1 VSLSCAPI
9 TDSLFGKKK
18 TQVSKPFS
26 TSTCIMFPNAAH
38 SRPFAFHWLGQSQT
52 QFMRRTK
59 RRGRN
64 GLKKIKIK
72 TTSHEQKENEGR
84 KRKEEK
90 KNRLGETEDGGIAYL
105 VRCRISMN
113 SSKYRLFPSLVN
125 LYHSLHIPLRK
136 IVNQSSMFFPGGIL
150 DPEISVSELLF
161 LFLENVA
168 VGRHSPLCSKQS
180 QKEGQWKEW
189 WKRGEAS

>member
-1 VSLSCAPI
+1 
-9 TDSLFGKKK
+9 
-18 TQVSKPFS
+18 
-26 TSTCIMFPNAAH
+26 
-38 SRPFAFHWLGQSQT
+38 
-52 QFMRRTK
+52 MRRTK

-84 KRKEEK
+84 KRKE

-136 IVNQSSMFFPGGIL
+136 IVNQSSMFCPGGIL

-161 LFLENVA
+161 FIFSKILRLVDTAHCAASKAKKKGN
-168 VGRHSPLCSKQS
+168 GRNGGK
-180 QKEGQWKEW
+180 
-189 WKRGEAS
+189 GEKAS